1 VDSTGLIRQPTMLAS
16 LLPVDLL
23 RQRGLI
29 YQLTRREILGRYR
42 GSWLGLAWSFVT
54 PLLMLT
60 VYTFVFSVIFNARWA
75 GAHAG
80 RLEFALMVFTGMVA
94 FLLCAEVLG
103 RAPALLTQ
111 YTSYVKKVVFPLDTL
126 PLVLVGSALFHA
138 LAGLAVLLL
147 FVLFSHGLAWPVLA
161 LPLALL
167 PLVLLLAGLAWMLA
181 ALGVYFRDLGQ
192 AIGLVL
198 AMLQF
203 LSPVFYPLEAVPAAF
218 RPFMAWSPLTIPVEA
233 MRSVLLRGSWPDM
246 TALLG
251 YWLVALLVACLGHR
265 LFQRLRGGFA
275 DVL

>member
-1 VDSTGLIRQPTMLAS
+1 MFAR
-16 LLPVDLL
+16 LLPVDLF
-23 RQRGLI
+23 RQRALI
-29 YQLTRREILGRYR
+29 YQLARREILGRYR

-75 GAHAG
+75 GTHPG
-80 RLEFALMVFTGMVA
+80 KLEFALMVFAGMVA

-103 RAPALLTQ
+103 RAPALLLQ

-147 FVLFSHGLAWPVLA
+147 FVVFSRGLGLTVIA
-161 LPLALL
+161 LPLVLL
-167 PLVLLLAGLAWMLA
+167 PLVLLLAGLAWALA

-192 AIGLVL
+192 AVGLL
-198 AMLQF
+198 LTMLQF
-203 LSPVFYPLEAVPAAF
+203 LSPVFYPLDAVPELF
-218 RPFMAWSPLTIPVEA
+218 RPFMAWSPLTIPIEA
-233 MRSVLLRGSWPDM
+233 LRAILLRGAWPAWD
-246 TALLG
+246 ALLG
-251 YWLVALLVACLGHR
+251 YWLVAVFIAWLGHR
-265 LFQRLRGGFA
+265 IFVRLRGGFA